1 MRRFRRFLLFLGVLL
16 SCADVVWAV
25 SIPDAG
31 RIFREQKEL
40 APRVPEQLAPPE
52 GEEEERQEVS
62 EDGPRVLVKGFRFT
76 GFDGIVDEAALQG
89 LVKEAVGKEQ
99 SLADLRRLTRRVA
112 AYLREKN
119 FLLARAYLP
128 RQDVTEGIVEIAVI
142 AGRSEGEATILPD
155 GSRRLRDSVLRGL
168 IGAGVRPGE
177 PLRGDDLE
185 RAVLL
190 MNDIPGISARGI
202 LEQGDTP
209 GTTRVLI
216 EAVEGP
222 LFGGN
227 ASVDNFGNRYTGA
240 LRGATQ
246 IVFNDALGLGDEL
259 RLGVTG
265 AEDFY
270 SGAVSYS
277 LPVGSSGLRAGVGYS
292 GLYYELGKEFSALDA
307 DGRADALSFSLHYP
321 LVRTRAFSFWQGFT
335 YAYRDLE
342 DRIENDVVRDHELS
356 LATFEW
362 IVSASD
368 RFGGGGLTSARVGF
382 TVGGLKLGIDADA
395 AADAAGPGSEGRFSK
410 FTYSFSRLQ
419 RLTNHLTAF
428 GALNGQFASQNLDSS
443 EKFILGGP
451 TAVRA
456 YPVGEAAGDEGHSL
470 TLELRYD
477 LPVTPRW
484 SDIQLVTFFDAGN
497 ITLYADPWNNAVI
510 SATGENDYWLYGGGF
525 GVNLGKA
532 GRYALRTSFAHTL
545 GNNPGRS
552 LEGNNADGKD
562 GDSRAWVQGVV
573 WF

>member
-1 MRRFRRFLLFLGVLL
+1 MLRFWRFLLFLGVLFL
-16 SCADVVWAV
+16 WADVVWAV

-40 APRVPEQLAPPE
+40 APRLPERITQPE
-52 GEEEERQEVS
+52 AEEEERQRVS
-62 EDGPRVLVKGFRFT
+62 EDGSKVLVKGFRFT
-76 GFDGIVDEAALQG
+76 GLDGIADEAALQE

-99 SLADLRRLTRRVA
+99 SLDDLRRLARRVVVH
-112 AYLREKN
+112 LREKN

-128 RQDVTEGIVEIAVI
+128 EQDVTEGIVEIAVI
-142 AGRSEGEATILPD
+142 AGRVEGEANILSD

-168 IGAGVRPGE
+168 ADAGVRSGE
-177 PLRGDDLE
+177 PLRGDAME
-185 RAVLL
+185 RVILL
-190 MNDIPGISARGI
+190 MNDLPGISARGI
-202 LEQGDTP
+202 LERGNSP

-227 ASVDNFGNRYTGA
+227 VAVDNFGNRFTGA

-246 IVFNDALGLGDEL
+246 IAFNDALGLGDEL
-259 RLGVTG
+259 RLGLTG
-265 AEDFY
+265 AENFY
-270 SGAVSYS
+270 SGAVGYT
-277 LPVGSSGLRAGVGYS
+277 LPIGSSGLRARVGYS
-292 GLYYELGKEFSALDA
+292 GLYYELGKEFSVLDA
-307 DGRADALSFSLHYP
+307 DGRTDSLSLGMQYP
-321 LVRTRAFSFWQGFT
+321 FARTRAFSFWQGFT
-335 YAYRDLE
+335 YVYRDLE
-342 DRIENDVVRDHELS
+342 DRIDKDVVRDHELH

-362 IVSASD
+362 LVSASD
-368 RFGGGGLTSARVGF
+368 RFGGGGLTSARAGF
-382 TVGGLKLGIDADA
+382 TVGGLKLGIAADA
-395 AADAAGPGSEGRFSK
+395 AADAAGPDSEGRFSK
-410 FTYSFSRLQ
+410 FTYSLSRLQ
-419 RLTNHLTAF
+419 RLTNRLTAF

-470 TLELRYD
+470 TLELRYE

-484 SDIQLVTFFDAGN
+484 TDIQLVTFFDAGN
-497 ITLYADPWNNAVI
+497 ITLYADPWENAVI
-510 SATGENDYWLYGGGF
+510 SATGENDYWLYGGGC

-532 GRYALRTSFAHTL
+532 GRYAMRTSFAHTF

-552 LEGNNADGKD
+552 IEGNNADGKD
-562 GDSRAWVQGVV
+562 GDSRVWVQGVV

>member
-1 MRRFRRFLLFLGVLL
+1 MLRIGRFLLFLGALL
-16 SCADVVWAV
+16 SCVDVVWAV

-40 APRVPEQLAPPE
+40 APRVLERLAPPE
-52 GEEEERQEVS
+52 GEEEERQGLS
-62 EDGPRVLVKGFRFT
+62 EDGSKVLVKGFRFT
-76 GFDGIVDEAALQG
+76 DLDGIADEAALQE

-128 RQDVTEGIVEIAVI
+128 RQDVTEGLVEIAVI

-202 LEQGDTP
+202 LERGDTP
-209 GTTRVLI
+209 ETTRVLI

-240 LRGATQ
+240 LRGTTQ

-270 SGAVSYS
+270 SGGGVSYA
-277 LPVGSSGLRAGVGYS
+277 LPMGSSGLRVGVGYS

-321 LVRTRAFSFWQGFT
+321 LVRTRVFSFWQGFT

-342 DRIENDVVRDHELS
+342 DRIDNDVVRDHELN

-368 RFGGGGLTSARVGF
+368 RFGGGGLTSARAGF
-382 TVGGLKLGIDADA
+382 TVGGLKLGIAAD
-395 AADAAGPGSEGRFSK
+395 ADAAGPDSEGQFSK
-410 FTYSFSRLQ
+410 FTYSLSRLQ
-419 RLTNHLTAF
+419 RLTNQLTAF

-451 TAVRA
+451 TAVRS
-456 YPVGEAAGDEGHSL
+456 YPVGEAAGDKGHSL
-470 TLELRYD
+470 TVELRYD
-477 LPVTPRW
+477 LPDPPHW
-484 SDIQLVTFFDAGN
+484 SDIQLVTFFDAGT
-497 ITLYADPWNNAVI
+497 ITLYADPWANAVI

-552 LEGNNADGKD
+552 VDGRNADGKD
-562 GDSRAWVQGVV
+562 GDSRVWMQGVV

>member
-1 MRRFRRFLLFLGVLL
+1 MLRFGRFILFLGVLL

-40 APRVPEQLAPPE
+40 APQLPERLPPSE
-52 GEEEERQEVS
+52 GEEDEGQKVS
-62 EDGPRVLVKGFRFT
+62 DDGARVLVKGFRFT
-76 GFDGIVDEAALQG
+76 GIDGLADEAALQE
-89 LVKEAVGKEQ
+89 LVKEAVDKEQ
-99 SLADLRRLTRRVA
+99 SLADLQQLARRVA
-112 AYLREKN
+112 TYLREKN

-128 RQDVTEGIVEIAVI
+128 EQDVTEGIVEIAVI
-142 AGRSEGEATILPD
+142 AGRVEGEATLLPD
-155 GSRRLRDSVLRGL
+155 PTRRLRDSVLSGFVN
-168 IGAGVRPGE
+168 AGIQPGE
-177 PLRGDDLE
+177 PLRGDGLE
-185 RAVLL
+185 RSILL
-190 MNDIPGISARGI
+190 INDIPGLSARGV
-202 LEQGDTP
+202 LERGDTP

-227 ASVDNFGNRYTGA
+227 ASVDNFGNRYTGT
-240 LRGATQ
+240 LRGTTQ
-246 IVFNDALGLGDEL
+246 VTLNDALGLGDEL

-270 SGAVSYS
+270 SGAVNFA
-277 LPVGSSGLRAGVGYS
+277 LPIGSSGLRAGVGYS
-292 GLYYELGKEFSALDA
+292 ALYYELGKEFSALDA
-307 DGRADALSFSLHYP
+307 DGRADSLSLSLQYP
-321 LVRTRAFSFWQGFT
+321 FVRTRAFSFWQGFT

-342 DRIENDVVRDHELS
+342 DRIDRDVVRDHELH

-362 IVSASD
+362 TLSASD
-368 RFGGGGLTSARVGF
+368 RFGGGGLTSARAGF
-382 TVGGLKLGIDADA
+382 TIGGLKLGIGADA
-395 AADAAGPGSEGRFSK
+395 AADAAGPDSEGRFSK

-419 RLTNHLTAF
+419 RLTNQLTAF

-477 LPVTPRW
+477 LPVMSRW

-497 ITLYADPWNNAVI
+497 ITFYADPWNNAVI

-525 GVNLGKA
+525 GVNLGKV

-552 LEGNNADGKD
+552 LDGNNADGKD